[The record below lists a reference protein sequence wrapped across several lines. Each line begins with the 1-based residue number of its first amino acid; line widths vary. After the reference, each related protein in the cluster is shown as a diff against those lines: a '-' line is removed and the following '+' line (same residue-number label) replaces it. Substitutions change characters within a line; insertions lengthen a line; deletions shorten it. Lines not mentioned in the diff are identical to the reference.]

1 MIRIKDIK
9 IREDLFSEYYRD
21 TCKIS
26 KEDMIAFME
35 ANSKYEMKDSLQNAE
50 AKVVVA
56 VGDKERPIMKKSA
69 NKIHQMIN
77 GSRLLIL
84 PNYYH
89 GDFSINHPREY
100 VDMINELVVDR
111 KKEAEDKKITDI
123 EVNIENTGLPLKH
136 KNKDNSKSLDER

>member
-1 MIRIKDIK
+1 MNIIEILVK
-9 IREDLFSEYYRD
+9 L
-21 TCKIS
+21 S

-35 ANSKYEMKDSLQNAE
+35 ANSKYELKDSLQECRGKSCSN
-50 AKVVVA
+50 A

-89 GDFSINHPREY
+89 GDFSINHPQEY

-111 KKEAEDKKITDI
+111 NKEAEGKKITDI

-136 KNKDNSKSLDER
+136 KNRDNSKSLDER

>member
-1 MIRIKDIK
+1 
-9 IREDLFSEYYRD
+9 
-21 TCKIS
+21 
-26 KEDMIAFME
+26 MIAFME
-35 ANSKYEMKDSLQNAE
+35 ANSKYEIKDSLQNAE

-89 GDFSINHPREY
+89 GDFSINHPQEY

-111 KKEAEDKKITDI
+111 NKEAEGKKITDI
-123 EVNIENTGLPLKH
+123 EVNIENIGLPLKH
-136 KNKDNSKSLDER
+136 KNRDNSKSLDER